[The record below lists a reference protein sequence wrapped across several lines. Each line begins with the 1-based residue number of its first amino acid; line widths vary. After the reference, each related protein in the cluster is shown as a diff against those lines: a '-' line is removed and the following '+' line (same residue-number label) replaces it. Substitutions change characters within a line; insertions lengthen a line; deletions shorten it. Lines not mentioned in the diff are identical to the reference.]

1 MLIVACY
8 LGVAYITK
16 ATQGFYV
23 YSFLNPSKGPI
34 LAAYIVG
41 ILAGSIIVFVIVNLI
56 KWGLAKSTNAKTR
69 DGWKDRYEM
78 RMRDTSLERGKSGDS

>member
-1 MLIVACY
+1 MVACY

-41 ILAGSIIVFVIVNLI
+41 ILVGSIVVFVIVNLV
-56 KWGLAKSTNAKTR
+56 KSGLAKCTSAKTR
-69 DGWKDRYEM
+69 DGWRDRYEM
-78 RMRDTSLERGKSGDS
+78 GMRDSGLERGKSGESL

>member
-1 MLIVACY
+1 MY

-23 YSFLNPSKGPI
+23 YSFLNPSKGAI

-41 ILAGSIIVFVIVNLI
+41 ILVGSILVFAIVNLV
-56 KWGLAKSTNAKTR
+56 KWGLAKSTSAKTR
-69 DGWKDRYEM
+69 DGWRDRYEM
-78 RMRDTSLERGKSGDS
+78 RNRDTSLERGKSGGSL